1 MSTHRL
7 PSFAGGTF
15 AAVFLALLAL
25 LFAIVPGRAA
35 TPAATTTTYAAGA
48 YIVDMGQSPQT
59 KANALKPYG
68 FLYQVL
74 AKRNLPVDWVI
85 ADGKVGGNAGNG
97 KADGVDF
104 SASVLPNRTGSAT
117 SKTYRSSA
125 FVIRAETLADPAAK
139 AALDAWLTA
148 NPSVVVDKLA
158 TETDLPLYRT
168 LTYWPRAV
176 LDAKNGSIAAAYF
189 LNAGIPNEAR
199 AYTYKDPDE
208 LTDCDDVY
216 VMPHA
221 DPTWASH
228 SDLLAFN
235 LGGGAIWTGCHAFS
249 VLENLDDPS
258 DPGTDPDMNFL
269 TTNGAVPDGSHK
281 DATPPYAYL
290 EDGSD
295 PGMQFLGITDDA
307 HTNGSEQVYL
317 PDKLKGSEWRESTTV
332 VSFDRDQSDVVAGIK
347 SDGPAAII
355 AYGRGFGL
363 EDAGWVV
370 TEAGHSLNKDGDA
383 EDVAA
388 QRVFFNL
395 ILLNAGVDRAAQID
409 AAIPETIPPGET
421 LLEPTVLTGSAPF
434 TYAWSDTCGGTFDAQ
449 TGETED
455 GAISTTYTAPEVSE
469 ETDCLIRLVIT
480 DSCGRETVVASP
492 TTIVPEPE
500 LTLDKSADV
509 TTYAAVDDVITY
521 TFSVENTGNVAL
533 TGPVTIDDDLT
544 DDETCPAL
552 TTIGDNDA
560 DLDPGEILECSA
572 TYTITQADL
581 DAGSVENAATAEA
594 DGTTSNEDT
603 ETVSADQTPE
613 LTLDKSAD
621 VTTYA
626 AVDDE
631 IVYTFDLENTGNV
644 TLTDVTI
651 EDPLPGLGTLDCGDD
666 TLPVASLAPGGTI
679 SCSAT
684 YTVTQEDLDAGSVE
698 NTATATGTDPND
710 EEVETTDDETVSADQ
725 TPELTLDKSAD
736 VTTYAAVDD
745 EIVYTFDLEN
755 TGNVTLTDVTIED
768 PLPGLGTLDCGDD
781 TLPVASLAPGG
792 TISCSATYT
801 VTQEDLDAGSVENTA
816 TATGTD
822 PNDEEVET
830 TDDET
835 VSADQ
840 TPELTLDKSADVTTY
855 DAAGDVI
862 SYTFSV
868 ENTGNITLAGPVT
881 IDDDLTDDE
890 SCPALTTVGDNDS
903 DLDPGETVE
912 CTATYTIDVADLG
925 EPSVEN
931 VATAEADGTTS
942 NEDSATVENDRI
954 EGLRLVKASTIREF
968 AQTVGFLIPFTFTVT
983 NTGNVP
989 LDGPVVVDDDL
1000 TDDESCPALATVGD
1014 QDGKLDPGETIVCTA
1029 TYAVTA
1035 DDIAA
1040 KRVVNSAT
1048 AEVEGVTSNDDTVT
1062 VAMAPTIA
1070 VLLDATGSI
1079 QGAPARRTVR
1089 LYNAFLS
1096 KWQAKTQLAP
1106 YSLSLFNSYSYRE
1119 LYTDRPIASV
1129 PRMTLKTLNPRG
1141 LTPLYD
1147 AAVRA
1152 IKAVDARNPI
1162 GQVIFV
1168 ISTDGADN
1176 ASKTQTKASLVRLIR
1191 RMEAKGWRF
1200 VYEGVKIAALERAVE
1215 RARAA
1220 DRADRGRPG

>member
-736 VTTYAAVDD
+736 VTTY
-745 EIVYTFDLEN
+745 
-755 TGNVTLTDVTIED
+755 
-768 PLPGLGTLDCGDD
+768 
-781 TLPVASLAPGG
+781 
-792 TISCSATYT
+792 
-801 VTQEDLDAGSVENTA
+801 
-816 TATGTD
+816 
-822 PNDEEVET
+822 
-830 TDDET
+830 
-835 VSADQ
+835 
-840 TPELTLDKSADVTTY
+840 